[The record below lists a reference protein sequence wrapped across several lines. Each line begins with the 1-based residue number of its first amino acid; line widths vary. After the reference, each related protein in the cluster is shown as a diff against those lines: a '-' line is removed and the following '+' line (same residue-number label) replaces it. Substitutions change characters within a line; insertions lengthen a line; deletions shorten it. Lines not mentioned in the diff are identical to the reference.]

1 MPWLAFLGLYIVRGG
16 FLDGWA
22 GLQYCRL
29 RSIYEYMI
37 ELKMSERRFRER
49 TSQP

>member
-1 MPWLAFLGLYIVRGG
+1 MRGG

-29 RSIYEYMI
+29 RALYEFMIY
-37 ELKMSERRFRER
+37 LKMRELSV
-49 TSQP
+49 SQADDAQECA